1 MGAWSALQ
9 IQANDRRLLTAFVW
23 AGLGCLGVGAFFA
36 ILMLLVR
43 TPALAL
49 LPAGVYYQALTGHGV
64 FMFILWLSFAQTG
77 LLLAALLPL
86 KRALSSYRLAWTGW
100 ALMVL
105 SAVLAL
111 AAVLSGAD
119 VSYQAPAPLTQQYP
133 AAWLVYLS
141 FTVLALGMLL
151 LALVTI
157 LTLWRAV
164 GRIGSLAAWA
174 AFFKE
179 IPISSFAAVA
189 GLLIAVPGLL
199 MALKTFAPALIWS
212 LGFGELD
219 ALDYRV
225 NWHVAFHIYHYIPAL
240 TLVGVAYAL
249 VELCAGAGSV
259 YPKPLAKGLFLLYP
273 LLVPPTFLYHL
284 LADPNIPQAIKSA
297 GTTLSLLVGTPTLL
311 HVFII
316 VGMLEARL
324 RRAGPGVW
332 LKRLPWSNPAFGS
345 MAMGLVTLF
354 VGGALS
360 YLMLQEPLA
369 AAFHNTF
376 TVPAYVHAIA
386 AGGANL
392 LYMGALYYA
401 VPLLGGRRL
410 RAVGLARWQPYL
422 MGAALLCMSLFGVG
436 AGLAGALRR
445 TPLQDGSATWSGWMN
460 GSLGLGGGL
469 ALVALVAFLWI
480 MVRSLFGARA
490 SSFEQTTQDLRS
502 LPLAPATDPRTP
514 FALVPPLVFVVGV
527 LLLTAL
533 AFQFLR
539 SVAHGG

>member
-1 MGAWSALQ
+1 MGAWAALQ
-9 IQANDRRLLTAFVW
+9 TQANDRRLLLAFVW
-23 AGLGCLGVGAFFA
+23 AGLACLGVGAFFA
-36 ILMLLVR
+36 LLMLMVR
-43 TPALAL
+43 APALAL
-49 LPAGVYYQALTGHGV
+49 LPAETYYQALTGHGV
-64 FMFILWLSFAQTG
+64 FMFILWVSFAQTG
-77 LLLAALLPL
+77 LLLAALVPL
-86 KRALSSYRLAWTGW
+86 KRALWSYPLAWTGW
-100 ALMVL
+100 GFMVFA
-105 SAVLAL
+105 AVLASV
-111 AAVLSGAD
+111 AVLSGAD
-119 VSYQAPAPLTQQYP
+119 VSYQAPAPLTLQYP
-133 AAWLVYLS
+133 TAWLVYLS
-141 FTVLALGMLL
+141 FTVLAIGMLL
-151 LALVTI
+151 LALVAMLTI
-157 LTLWRAV
+157 WRAV
-164 GRIGSLAAWA
+164 ERPGSLAAWA

-179 IPISSFAAVA
+179 IPISTFAAIA

-199 MALKTFAPALIWS
+199 AALKTFAPALLWS
-212 LGFGELD
+212 LHLGELD

-249 VELCAGAGSV
+249 SEVCAGAGSV

-284 LADPNIPQAIKSA
+284 LADPNIPEAVKSA

-324 RRAGPGVW
+324 RRAGQGNW
-332 LKRLPWSNPAFGS
+332 LKRLPWSNPAFAS
-345 MAMGLVTLF
+345 MAMGLITLF
-354 VGGALS
+354 VGGVLS

-376 TVPAYVHAIA
+376 AVPAYVHAIA

-401 VPLLGGRRL
+401 IPLLAVRPL
-410 RAVGLARWQPYL
+410 RALALARWQPYL
-422 MGAALLCMSLFGVG
+422 MGAALMCMSLLGVG

-445 TPLQDGSATWSGWMN
+445 TPIQDGSAAWSGWLN
-460 GSLGLGGGL
+460 GSLGLGGGM
-469 ALVALVAFLWI
+469 ALVALATFLWVMI
-480 MVRSLFGARA
+480 RSSFGARA
-490 SSFEQTTQDLRS
+490 SSIEQATQGLRS
-502 LPLAPATDPRTP
+502 LPPAPATDPRTP
-514 FALVPPLVFVVGV
+514 FALVPSLAFVVGI